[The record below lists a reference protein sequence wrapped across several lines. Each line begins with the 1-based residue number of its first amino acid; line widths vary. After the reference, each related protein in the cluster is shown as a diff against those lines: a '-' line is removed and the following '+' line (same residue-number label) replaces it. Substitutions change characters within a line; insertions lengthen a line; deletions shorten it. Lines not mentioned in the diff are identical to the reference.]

1 VGLWSLIKLGLI
13 ALAVW
18 LLYKSA
24 RRFLGAEGSSRGRV
38 RRQPGPDGVI
48 DVMVQDPQCGTYLP
62 KQEAIRAWVKGEERH
77 FCSEACRD
85 AFIKGEPAGRPEEEE

>member
-1 VGLWSLIKLGLI
+1 VGLWGLIKLGLI

-18 LLYKSA
+18 VLYKSV
-24 RRFLGAEGSSRGRV
+24 RRLMGGPPPQGRV
-38 RRQPGPDGVI
+38 SRPGPDGVI

-62 KQEAIRAWVKGEERH
+62 QEEAIRARIKGEDRY

-85 AFIKGEPAGRPEEEE
+85 AFLRGETPPEGDK